1 MSRGRILLLSLAVAA
16 LAVPCLADE
25 DDWPVLKGARVENR
39 PPAVA
44 YAVYRSLGHRSTGFG
59 VYRMQRPDA
68 LKPYLLARRVE
79 AQSGKAEIAWASS
92 ETCPQ
97 LEPALAELARLP
109 APVIAPPRT
118 SPAGELK
125 LTLDGSSYFL
135 WATDARWSAA
145 DSAAGMELRAVD
157 HSPVAAWSE
166 KTLKSLEPC
175 WGPTRP

>member
-16 LAVPCLADE
+16 VAAPCLADE

-44 YAVYRSLGHRSTGFG
+44 FAIYRSHRSTGFG

-79 AQSGKAEIAWASS
+79 AQTGRAEIAWTSS

-97 LEPALAELARLP
+97 LEPALAELGRLP
-109 APVIAPPRT
+109 TPVIAPPGTGPLGDLKRT
-118 SPAGELK
+118 PN
-125 LTLDGSSYFL
+125 GSSYFL
-135 WATDARWSAA
+135 WATDARWSAG
-145 DSAAGMELRAVD
+145 DSTAGMELRAVD
-157 HSPVAAWSE
+157 HSPVAAWTE

>member
-1 MSRGRILLLSLAVAA
+1 MAATA
-16 LAVPCLADE
+16 LATPCLADE

-44 YAVYRSLGHRSTGFG
+44 FAVYHSHRSTGFG
-59 VYRMQRPDA
+59 VYRLQRPDA

-79 AQSGKAEIAWASS
+79 ARSGKAQITWASS
-92 ETCPQ
+92 EACPQ

-109 APVIAPPRT
+109 TPVIAPPRT
-118 SPAGELK
+118 GPAGDPRSAP
-125 LTLDGSSYFL
+125 DGSSYFL
-135 WATDARWSAA
+135 WATDARWSAG

-157 HSPVAAWSE
+157 GSPVAAWTE

>member
-1 MSRGRILLLSLAVAA
+1 MNLGRILLLSLAATA
-16 LAVPCLADE
+16 LATPCLADE

-44 YAVYRSLGHRSTGFG
+44 FAVYRSLGHRSTGFG

-68 LKPYLLARRVE
+68 LTPYLLARRVE
-79 AQSGKAEIAWASS
+79 ALSGQAQISWASS
-92 ETCPQ
+92 ETCAQ

-118 SPAGELK
+118 ASVGDRKSAP
-125 LTLDGSSYFL
+125 DGSSYFL
-135 WATDARWSAA
+135 WATDARWSAG
-145 DSAAGMELRAVD
+145 DSAAGMELRAID
-157 HSPVAAWSE
+157 GSPVAAWTE